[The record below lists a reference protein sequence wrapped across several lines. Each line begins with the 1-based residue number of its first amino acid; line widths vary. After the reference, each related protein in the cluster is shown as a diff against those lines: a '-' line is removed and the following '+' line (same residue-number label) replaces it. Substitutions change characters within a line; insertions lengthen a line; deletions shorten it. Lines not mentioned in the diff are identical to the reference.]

1 MVTYS
6 KIETRKDN
14 ILYAYY
20 VEGNENDRGI
30 VSLDLHTKEATVDK
44 FAPSDDLKRYGFH
57 LMTALEDMATR
68 ECLKDSGTIMW
79 Y

>member
-6 KIETRKDN
+6 KIEATKDN
-14 ILYAYY
+14 VLYAYY
-20 VEGNENDRGI
+20 VEGNENDKGI
-30 VSLDLHTKEATVDK
+30 VSLDLRTKEATVK
-44 FAPSDDLKRYGFH
+44 EFAPSDSFKRYGFH